1 MGELNDTMVT
11 LLLGENTAGAF
22 GRSLAALGTKSSSVA
37 RSTIEGFSGAMKDIE
52 ETTKKLSAAEE
63 NVREKESNLEDK
75 RDALT
80 NATEINQAEVQK
92 EVDQAKTELT
102 TAESNRDALATQLK
116 GKLNT
121 SSESVAELTK
131 LASGGGITSAPSD
144 KAVEVLGQLQKEF
157 LNNDYSDQVFSAC
170 LVELGRTNSGD
181 TFKPLVDAIQAKIIA
196 SINNNELTTE
206 LKTLK
211 TTLSDSGILQGG
223 SLSEITRSGM
233 ASFANFRKSA
243 LYDFCNDNLRNL
255 VLKDSENRTK
265 KSMATLNIELKTLEN
280 KSVQLKTAQLIEA
293 NKTEALKTT
302 QVGEFRKNVE
312 ACQKITD
319 KTLQGNCLNK
329 LFPSK
334 LPKPASTSVADP
346 LQTTIDA
353 LKVAVLPIQDFNLA
367 TETMN
372 NLISEQTKLT
382 GLPIPAKITPKLSLL
397 LKNKRTTLSGEI
409 NTAVSKAQ
417 TDLTPGG
424 TLHIRLKT
432 LQDEH
437 HDLLNE
443 LAGIKKEP
451 ARKVLV
457 SKLQLQRAKSEDE
470 KSNLVKLINTLKEFT
485 SKATALIEEI
495 KAVS

>member
-196 SINNNELTTE
+196 SINNRAP
-206 LKTLK
+206 LKI
-211 TTLSDSGILQGG
+211 G
-223 SLSEITRSGM
+223 
-233 ASFANFRKSA
+233 
-243 LYDFCNDNLRNL
+243 
-255 VLKDSENRTK
+255 
-265 KSMATLNIELKTLEN
+265 
-280 KSVQLKTAQLIEA
+280 
-293 NKTEALKTT
+293 
-302 QVGEFRKNVE
+302 
-312 ACQKITD
+312 
-319 KTLQGNCLNK
+319 
-329 LFPSK
+329 
-334 LPKPASTSVADP
+334 
-346 LQTTIDA
+346 
-353 LKVAVLPIQDFNLA
+353 
-367 TETMN
+367 
-372 NLISEQTKLT
+372 
-382 GLPIPAKITPKLSLL
+382 
-397 LKNKRTTLSGEI
+397 
-409 NTAVSKAQ
+409 
-417 TDLTPGG
+417 
-424 TLHIRLKT
+424 
-432 LQDEH
+432 
-437 HDLLNE
+437 
-443 LAGIKKEP
+443 
-451 ARKVLV
+451 
-457 SKLQLQRAKSEDE
+457 
-470 KSNLVKLINTLKEFT
+470 
-485 SKATALIEEI
+485 
-495 KAVS
+495 